1 MPTAEGMAG
10 LAKGLAILEGFG
22 EATPKL
28 TISEAARRTGLN
40 RAVARRC
47 LLTLV
52 ELGYLSHDGKYF
64 QPTPRLLRLGDAY
77 VESTAL
83 PQLANP
89 HLAAVREQVHESVS
103 LAVLQN
109 DESLFIA
116 RSEVKRI
123 INTGVRIGA
132 SVPAYASATG
142 HVLLAAL
149 SAEEL
154 TAYLERCAPRARTPK
169 TPVTPE
175 EIRRRVD
182 LARTDRAALTDE
194 ELEFGLRSL
203 AVPVLDSRGRT
214 VAAMSVSATADRISM
229 DQLRQEFLPVLRE
242 QSEQL
247 GRKL

>member
-1 MPTAEGMAG
+1 MPAAEGMAG
-10 LAKGLAILEGFG
+10 LAKGLAILELFG

-28 TISEAARRTGLN
+28 TISDAARLTGLN
-40 RAVARRC
+40 RAVVRRC

-52 ELGYLSHDGKYF
+52 DLGYLTHDGKHF
-64 QPTPRLLRLGDAY
+64 LPTPRLLRLGDAY

-83 PQLANP
+83 PQVAKP
-89 HLAAVREQVHESVS
+89 HLAAVREQVQESAS

-123 INTGVRIGA
+123 VNTGVRIGA

-142 HVLLAAL
+142 HVLLSAL
-149 SAEEL
+149 SPEDL
-154 TAYLERCAPRARTPK
+154 TDYLARCAPQARTPK
-169 TPVTPE
+169 TPGSAE
-175 EIRRRVD
+175 EIRRRVEQ
-182 LARTDRAALTDE
+182 ARHERAAFTDE

-203 AVPVLDSRGRT
+203 AVPVADSRGRV
-214 VAAMSVSATADRISM
+214 VAAMSVSATAGRISM
-229 DQLRQEFLPVLRE
+229 TQLREEFLPILRE
-242 QSEQL
+242 QAEQL